1 MIENIE
7 WNRDIKNFIRPNCLG
22 LEWVEVNSLTCL
34 HLLSQWHPATWIQLS
49 ATAIYCANFC
59 RQANSNFSVAPV
71 IIAIIYNC
79 NLQKLLRIFFDWT
92 VIFYKMF
99 ILRLHQLIDIYRI
112 QNCIFKRPIIQE
124 VNIYC
129 LTTNNFQCYITPC
142 S

>member
-1 MIENIE
+1 MSAFTKSVAPSN
-7 WNRDIKNFIRPNCLG
+7 
-22 LEWVEVNSLTCL
+22 
-34 HLLSQWHPATWIQLS
+34 IQLF

-59 RQANSNFSVAPV
+59 RQAKSNFSVAPV

-142 S
+142 SWGCWHCWQDAATTQFVQFFAINLQS